1 MFLVNAMNGTLIK
14 RNRETIEYDKN
25 GNPIVTPP
33 PVYDD
38 EVMTEVPIKLCP
50 YSQDIRI
57 AFGVYTIPEA
67 EGYYIVKSKTDIKE
81 GDQITF
87 MGKTYSVI
95 KVKDNWIWNRIE
107 NYTVAVK

>member
-1 MFLVNAMNGTLIK
+1 MFLVNAMSGTLIK
-14 RNRETIEYDKN
+14 RNRPVYDDN
-25 GNPIVTPP
+25 NNLVNQ

-38 EVMTEVPIKLCP
+38 EVMVEVPVKLCP
-50 YSQDIRI
+50 YNQDIRI

>member
-14 RNRETIEYDKN
+14 RNRESSTS
-25 GNPIVTPP
+25 
-33 PVYDD
+33 VYDD
-38 EVMTEVPIKLCP
+38 EVIKEVPVKLCP
-50 YSQDIRI
+50 YNQDIRV

-67 EGYYIVKSKTDIKE
+67 EGYYIVKSNVDIKE
-81 GDQITF
+81 GDQISF

-107 NYTVAVK
+107 NYTVALR

>member
-1 MFLVNAMNGTLIK
+1 MFLVNAMKGTLIK
-14 RNRETIEYDKN
+14 RNRVEYDEN
-25 GNPIVTPP
+25 NEPVTQ

-38 EVMTEVPIKLCP
+38 EVTVEVPIQLCP
-50 YSQDIRI
+50 YNQDIRI

-67 EGYYIVKSKTDIKE
+67 EGYYIVRSNVDIKE

-87 MGKTYSVI
+87 NGKTYSVL

-107 NYTVAVK
+107 NYTVAVR